1 DPESRQA
8 YREVLVD
15 YFRGRLDAL
24 SSDSKTRLDRNPL
37 RILDSKDEGD
47 RRVVADAPVFGDYLS
62 SDGQAF
68 FDAVRSGLDA
78 LDIAYE
84 LNPRLVRGLDYYTH
98 TAFEF
103 TTTELGA
110 QGTVMA
116 GGRYDGLIK
125 MMGGPDTPGV
135 GWAAGVERL
144 AMLCDGASAARRP
157 VALVPI
163 GEAAEKEAFV
173 LAERLR
179 AEGLRVDLAYSGNVG
194 RRMKR
199 ANRID
204 AAVAVVIGEDELS
217 RGSATVRNMESGD
230 QEEVAFGSLTEYLA
244 PYR

>member
-1 DPESRQA
+1 M
-8 YREVLVD
+8 LVD
-15 YFRGRLDAL
+15 YFRGRLDDL
-24 SSDSKTRLDRNPL
+24 SSDSRARLDRNPL

-62 SDGQAF
+62 NDGKAF
-68 FDAVRSGLDA
+68 FDAVRAGLDT

-125 MMGGPDTPGV
+125 MMGGSDTPGV
-135 GWAAGVERL
+135 GWAAGIERL
-144 AMLCDGASAARRP
+144 AMLCDGAVAAP
-157 VALVPI
+157 APISLVPI
-163 GEAAEKEAFV
+163 GDAAEKEAFV

-199 ANRID
+199 ANRIG
-204 AAVAVVIGEDELS
+204 AAVAVVIGDDELS
-217 RGSATVRNMESGD
+217 RGSATVRDMESGD